1 MEKDNLSEDEKITI
15 EKEGKTKEDFIE
27 EKIKK
32 NYSYLE
38 GDTLYFISKYL
49 KVNFRVYLPEERY
62 KNKNII
68 EINYYENKN
77 GEIPTYYL
85 QLTTGQEIA
94 EEGNQKGKYEGLINK
109 KTGIIENSILMKA
122 LKIRHNNNIEISE
135 HNVEAKIKLL
145 CWNIR
150 SIKDYA
156 KKVLLSSV
164 LVDNNIDIAFIQET
178 FLKREDKWGIKGY
191 SIKRAN
197 SNFRKGVAIIISENL
212 KCKKQVI
219 EVDNDNG
226 RYIKVKLFDK
236 MTNKQITISSIY
248 LEPNGSA
255 ITLGSSLDSEII
267 MGDFNDSKEIFG
279 LIKID
284 KIYQYKGNIK
294 NITKVQIKNLQISNH
309 PYIIGEI
316 NVPIKKEDRDKKVNI
331 IDKTIA
337 VRNKERL
344 NQLFIDKDNDGD
356 LIMEEQM

>member
-1 MEKDNLSEDEKITI
+1 M
-15 EKEGKTKEDFIE
+15 
-27 EKIKK
+27 
-32 NYSYLE
+32 
-38 GDTLYFISKYL
+38 
-49 KVNFRVYLPEERY
+49 
-62 KNKNII
+62 
-68 EINYYENKN
+68 
-77 GEIPTYYL
+77 
-85 QLTTGQEIA
+85 
-94 EEGNQKGKYEGLINK
+94 
-109 KTGIIENSILMKA
+109 
-122 LKIRHNNNIEISE
+122 
-135 HNVEAKIKLL
+135 
-145 CWNIR
+145 
-150 SIKDYA
+150 
-156 KKVLLSSV
+156 
-164 LVDNNIDIAFIQET
+164 DNNINIAFIQET

-294 NITKVQIKNLQISNH
+294 NITKVQIKNLQISDN

-316 NVPIKKEDRDKKVNI
+316 NVPIKKEDIDKKVNI

-356 LIMEEQM
+356 LIMEEQMENPNRCITIKDKTFIAESNELIENYNEIKKEWRERFLLKRRKNLKV